1 MKIIHVSKIL
11 ILFVCFQIQAQESE
25 NPTVFKYEKT
35 DEKIPLSGYKSV
47 LNSSVF
53 IKNENSAA
61 SNYSL
66 VYDYIKSKYDYPEDV
81 ILSSS
86 EPESI
91 VIQETI
97 KDLLTFVSLGFTH
110 NSDVKYNMSFE
121 TSDNVIKCTVSN
133 MRSIIKSGYEMEEK
147 WTDMGNA
154 LFLHKRNGK
163 PKKSMIGITDIK
175 IENHLNK
182 IVTALK

>member
-1 MKIIHVSKIL
+1 MKTIQMSKIL
-11 ILFVCFQIQAQESE
+11 ILFICFQIHAQESE
-25 NPTVFKYEKT
+25 NHILFKYEKT
-35 DEKIPLSGYKSV
+35 DEKKPLAGYKSV

-53 IKNENSAA
+53 INNESSAA

-66 VYDYIKSKYDYPEDV
+66 VYNYIKSKYDYPEDV

-97 KDLLTFVSLGFTH
+97 TDLLTIVSFGFTH
-110 NSDVKYNMSFE
+110 NNDMMYNMSFE
-121 TSDNVIKCTVSN
+121 TSDNVIKCSVSN
-133 MRSIIKSGYEMEEK
+133 MKSLIKSGYEMEEK